1 MAEILLGKPV
11 ADAIKA
17 EVESRVRALRDAG
30 GTPCLS
36 TIRIGDSPD
45 DKAYELSI
53 AKVAESLGIR
63 LDAVHFPKDVA
74 QRQVLSQIERLN
86 NSASIDGCMLFR
98 PLPKHL
104 DECLLCDS
112 LAPSKDVDV
121 IGARALAGVFMG
133 DGGAFAPATAE
144 ACVKIL
150 DHYGI
155 PLEGKHVVVV
165 GRSLVIGRP
174 VGMLAL
180 SRNATVTFCHSRTA
194 NLQEVMKSG
203 DVVICAVGKAAAFDA
218 GCFRSGQVVL
228 DVGMN
233 VGHDG
238 KLRGDVD
245 FAHVEPL
252 VKAITPVPRGIGSV
266 TTAVLLEHVACA
278 AALRLKGSRG

>member
-11 ADAIKA
+11 ADSIKA

-30 GTPCLS
+30 RTPCLS

-45 DKAYELSI
+45 DKSYELSI
-53 AKVAESLGIR
+53 AKAAESLGIR
-63 LDAVHFPKDVA
+63 LDAVHFPEDVA

-86 NSASIDGCMLFR
+86 NGASVDGCMLFR
-98 PLPKHL
+98 PLPEHL
-104 DECLLCDS
+104 DERLLCDS
-112 LAPSKDVDV
+112 LVPSKDVDA

-144 ACVKIL
+144 ACMKIL

-155 PLEGKHVVVV
+155 PLEGRHVVVV

-180 SRNATVTFCHSRTA
+180 SRNATVTFCHSRSA
-194 NLQEVMKSG
+194 NLQEVMRSG
-203 DVVICAVGKAAAFDA
+203 DIVVCAVGKAALFGED
-218 GCFRSGQVVL
+218 CFRSGQVVL

-238 KLRGDVD
+238 KLCGDVD
-245 FAHVEPL
+245 FAHVELL
-252 VKAITPVPRGIGSV
+252 VQAITPVPRGVGSV
-266 TTAVLLEHVACA
+266 TTAVLLEHVVRA
-278 AALRLKGSRG
+278 AALGLKGSQG